1 MLARAETDRSVGC
14 DEVTVATAMP
24 RKTHRVACAFRNR
37 QLGTMRCMTS
47 LAAYWQF
54 QDAVAHAQLQ
64 AWLPGHQR
72 ILIDISTDSAV
83 AARFAVRAG
92 HHVLRVIPRADGPPP
107 GDGIRRVVA
116 ELPAL
121 GFLPDGCADGVIA
134 EGRTLSL
141 TLAAEALVAEISRV
155 LRPSGR
161 VLACVD
167 SLVFGM
173 AMLAEHQHWPELAD
187 LPRADVVLIP
197 WPDGTITRCYGVEQ
211 LRELFADSGLVICW
225 IRPRTVLT
233 AGAVGRL
240 LSRPQAS
247 LPKLVAAE
255 LRARPDDSLG
265 TQLVISARKPDA
277 Y

>member
-1 MLARAETDRSVGC
+1 MA
-14 DEVTVATAMP
+14 
-24 RKTHRVACAFRNR
+24 
-37 QLGTMRCMTS
+37 S

-64 AWLPGHQR
+64 AWLPDHQR
-72 ILIDISTDSAV
+72 LLIDISTDSAV
-83 AARFAVRAG
+83 AARFAARTG
-92 HHVLRVIPRADGPPP
+92 HLVLRVIPRAEGPPP
-107 GDGIRRVVA
+107 TDGLRQVAA

-121 GFLPDGCADGVIA
+121 GFLADSCADGVIA

-141 TLAAEALVAEISRV
+141 TLAAETLVAEISRV
-155 LRPSGR
+155 LRPAGR

-173 AMLAEHQHWPELAD
+173 AVLAAHQHWPELAD

-197 WPDGTITRCYGVEQ
+197 WPDGTITRCYGTEQ

-233 AGAVGRL
+233 ARTVGRL
-240 LSRPQAS
+240 LSRPHAS
-247 LPKLVAAE
+247 LPRLVAAE
-255 LRARPDDSLG
+255 LRARTDDSLG
-265 TQLVISARKPDA
+265 TQLVISARKPTA
-277 Y
+277 A